1 MVRKGSKK
9 EEGGSLEG
17 LTAAALL
24 ATAAAAYKKGKGT
37 SVDNFVNT
45 VASKSPFKGGMGME
59 LGMGADKPQMTGG
72 KGKKKRGGFF
82 KELFTNMAAA
92 DNFMPNTFKS
102 APMPEPQRQQQMT
115 AGQGQVVENFQTTA
129 DYVDPNYWSNLERQY
144 QPSNDPAWAPIK
156 NFVLNADPNGPFK
169 TLIPAAKEGIAI
181 GDLYIAQGS
190 SANTPDSIAARSS
203 VSWNMHA
210 ADRAAAAAASTN
222 WNSPANASVRSAY
235 DAQQQAVANS
245 GSTSWNSPANT
256 TVRNAY
262 DLQAKNAAA
271 SASANWNV
279 NQAKQLGS
287 ANYNLG
293 PVKTFVEQ
301 NIAGNVPGVINKYV
315 NDTDTKAFNIAAANY
330 LQNAPTATNMPWH
343 GIIPANP
350 TPQGAIFSQT
360 IPGPAT
366 LNPGY
371 AYDDGYGGYAYAP
384 PYTTYANLPA
394 VTNIPIDL
402 KMAANPNYFQ
412 NEYNQG
418 LAQQGSASAAAAAA
432 ANAGN
437 VAKASAEWNYKNN
450 STYSSFNDPAK
461 SLAFSAIENTISQLP
476 VSQQAAEYAKL
487 VPLANQPI
495 AAYNNLS
502 ASENNVLTAANNAG
516 SVAARVAAAAASAS
530 SKWNADQCALTG
542 VGCPDTPAAIASKA
556 WNAPDQVAARAAA
569 DATNKTSAQDAAA
582 AAAAASAAAQ
592 QQQSLQGQLTQTQ
605 QQLQQL
611 QNNPGYQAYLSQQ
624 AAAASAAWASQQ
636 AATAAASVAWNTA
649 QAQQA
654 AASAAWGSARDDWMF
669 SHSPAE
675 YKVAV
680 LAGNQYPWAAAPA
693 AGTGSASSAAPATGT
708 SPGTGTSLIASGTG
722 TGTGMRGGGKS
733 KKSNKKLGGE
743 LVQLRNMLEGIAGK
757 LGSPQ
762 SGGEEQGAYGVEPG
776 QKGGKKKSKRGGAD
790 YKPGAITQSFT
801 DIAAG
806 DMMDQEASASEMPP
820 EMTTEMTGGRYRKGK
835 RGGQMIDPT
844 LQAKLTGAINSV
856 QGLKGGNI
864 PTNVNG
870 IPLAINGGKK
880 KSSKRR
886 GGQDMP
892 APIQTT
898 GNIPPSGL
906 TAMLQSAGQ
915 NMINAVKN
923 LSG

>member
-102 APMPEPQRQQQMT
+102 APMPEPQPQQQMT

-235 DAQQQAVANS
+235 DAQQQAVANA

-256 TVRNAY
+256 IVRNAY
-262 DLQAKNAAA
+262 DLQARNAAA

-366 LNPGY
+366 INPGY

-394 VTNIPIDL
+394 VANIPIDL

-556 WNAPDQVAARAAA
+556 WNSADQVAARAAA
-569 DATNKTSAQDAAA
+569 ATAAQDAAA

-592 QQQSLQGQLTQTQ
+592 QQQGLQGQLAQALASIAWQQ

-624 AAAASAAWASQQ
+624 A
-636 AATAAASVAWNTA
+636 
-649 QAQQA
+649 
-654 AASAAWGSARDDWMF
+654 
-669 SHSPAE
+669 
-675 YKVAV
+675 
-680 LAGNQYPWAAAPA
+680 A

-708 SPGTGTSLIASGTG
+708 SPGTGTSLLASG

-790 YKPGAITQSFT
+790 CKPGAITQSFT